1 MPSRNYKKISNEDR
15 MKILNKFNQ
24 CMSNTDIATSLEL
37 NYSAVSKIIKNY
49 QKTGVLNAKAKGGDN
64 RSKLSQEQKMAIR
77 CWVDENCL
85 ITLNEMR
92 LRVIETFN
100 LTVSCS
106 TIDRCLKE
114 FHYTVKQVVT
124 IPKQRNSENTI
135 QKRYEYSQKFRNLEV
150 SRPTEEF
157 IFVDEVGFTVSS
169 RPKRGRSLIGTKA
182 ITTVPAVR
190 TRNISV
196 FAAMNRNEMVFYK
209 IQDRPF
215 KSEDFKTSLLEL
227 KTKCFEKGLVSPLFF
242 MDNAS
247 IHHSNLLT
255 LALAET
261 DISIEYLPPY
271 SPMLNPIECSFSK
284 WKNYVIRGSARNEHE
299 LKSLIDGGFGIIT
312 SSDCDGFYRKM
323 LYSIIKSERM
333 EEIEE

>member
-77 CWVDENCL
+77 YWVDENCL

-242 MDNAS
+242 MGNAS

-255 LALAET
+255 LA
-261 DISIEYLPPY
+261 
-271 SPMLNPIECSFSK
+271 
-284 WKNYVIRGSARNEHE
+284 
-299 LKSLIDGGFGIIT
+299 
-312 SSDCDGFYRKM
+312 
-323 LYSIIKSERM
+323 
-333 EEIEE
+333 